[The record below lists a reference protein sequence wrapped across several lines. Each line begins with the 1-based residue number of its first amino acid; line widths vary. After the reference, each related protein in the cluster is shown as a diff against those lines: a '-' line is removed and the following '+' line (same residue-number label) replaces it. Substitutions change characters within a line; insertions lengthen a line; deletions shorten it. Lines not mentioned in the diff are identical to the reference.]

1 MFEKTEWTVT
11 NEQSRNTGNIRHKSR
26 NKTMSEKTDW
36 IIKNRQSRDTEAS
49 RTRHRTK
56 TYNKKQKT
64 QKKKNMSNTDPTKGG
79 DEPGCSR
86 TISST
91 CLYS

>member
-36 IIKNRQSRDTEAS
+36 IIKNRQSRDTGS
-49 RTRHRTK
+49 ISHK
-56 TYNKKQKT
+56 TQNKDIQQKT
-64 QKKKNMSNTDPTKGG
+64 KNTEKEEYEQHGPNQ
-79 DEPGCSR
+79 R
-86 TISST
+86 RR
-91 CLYS
+91 